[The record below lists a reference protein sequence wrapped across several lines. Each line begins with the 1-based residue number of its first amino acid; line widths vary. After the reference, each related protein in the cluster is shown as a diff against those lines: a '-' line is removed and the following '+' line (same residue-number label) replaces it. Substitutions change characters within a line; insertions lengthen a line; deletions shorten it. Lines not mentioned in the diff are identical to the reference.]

1 MHSLFVI
8 QGRNQGQRFLLEEQ
22 EISIG
27 RVTGNTIQLHDTEI
41 SRKHAVLQDTNGS
54 YTLRDLNSSNGTFV
68 NGNAIKEKRLESG
81 DRVQVGRT
89 LLLYTGEQNEGDSEG
104 EVSIISGVDQANE
117 SRILHAISQSEGAD
131 LLGTP
136 ANQTQSPWLAKARSN
151 LQLMYRTSLA
161 ISHTLDIDQLLSRIM
176 DMIFEWV
183 DADRGCIMLKNEET
197 GLLEAKVRRGRRGTI
212 VEGKTDNASQIPAD
226 SGTVDSTPV
235 DSTVRINIS
244 KTILDYVVDHCEG
257 VLTSNAGNDERWDPA
272 KSIMRM
278 GINEAICVPMQGR
291 YGLVGVIYIDTSIS
305 IQQLVAQKS
314 ANKFGEEHLKLMVA
328 IAHQAALAV
337 EDTTHYQARVQAER
351 LAAVGQTIAT
361 LSHHIKNILQ
371 GVRGGSY
378 LIELGLG
385 DHAKAL
391 DHESFEDLSEDDI
404 ESALSAVQTVN
415 KGWGIVEKNQERISS
430 LVMDMLTYSKER
442 EPELDA
448 SDLNETIADI
458 VELLQIRAAEAGV
471 KLVWNPEVNLPRM
484 MIDSEAIH
492 RAVLNIV
499 GNAIDAC
506 EGRNPAQVNVS
517 TTEIQS
523 TEEPIKLAQVIVE
536 DTGVGI
542 EPEKIK
548 TIFNA
553 FVSGKGAKGTGLG
566 LAVTRKIAEEH
577 NGTVHV
583 ASKVDIG
590 SKFIFEI
597 PLIVATKAIE
607 QEEFLAEMPEE
618 VRATFVQ
625 HKEESS

>member
-8 QGRNQGQRFLLEEQ
+8 QGRDQGQRFLLEEQ
-22 EISIG
+22 EILIG
-27 RVTGNTIQLHDTEI
+27 RVAGNSIQLHDTEI
-41 SRKHAVLQDTNGS
+41 SRKHAILQDTNSG

-68 NGNAIKEKRLESG
+68 NGKAIKEKRLESG
-81 DRVQVGRT
+81 DRIQIGRT
-89 LLLYTGEQNEGDSEG
+89 LLLYTGAHHDDDTSG
-104 EVSIISGVDQANE
+104 EVSIVTGADQDNE
-117 SRILHAISQSEGAD
+117 SRILHAISQTEGAD

-212 VEGKTDNASQIPAD
+212 VGNENSNASEETND
-226 SGTVDSTPV
+226 SSPI

-244 KTILDYVVDHCEG
+244 KTILDYVMDRCEG
-257 VLTSNAGNDERWDPA
+257 VLTSNAGDDERWDPA

-337 EDTTHYQARVQAER
+337 EDTSHYQARVQAER

-385 DHAKAL
+385 DHLKAL
-391 DHESFEDLSEDDI
+391 NPDGEAEAGEQDI
-404 ESALSAVQTVN
+404 EAAIAAVKTVN

-448 SDLNETIADI
+448 ANLNETVSDV
-458 VELLQIRAAEAGV
+458 VELMQIRAAESGV
-471 KLVWNPEVNLPRM
+471 QLIWSPNEDLPRM
-484 MIDSEAIH
+484 MIDSESIH

-506 EGRNPAQVNVS
+506 EGRNAARVNVS
-517 TTEIQS
+517 TSVIQS
-523 TEEPIKLAQVIVE
+523 TEEPIKLAQVVVN
-536 DTGVGI
+536 DTGIGI
-542 EPEKIK
+542 EEEKIK

-583 ASKVDIG
+583 ASQVGTG
-590 SKFIFEI
+590 STFVFEI
-597 PLIVATKAIE
+597 PLIVATKQNE
-607 QEEFLAEMPEE
+607 KEDFLAEMPEE
-618 VRATFVQ
+618 IRATYVQ
-625 HKEESS
+625 QDEEPN